1 MSKTEYLD
9 FLATCEISWK
19 NSRKNRK
26 EKRREEEEGNGGNVS
41 VSVAVQDVGKDNNVD
56 KGP

>member
-26 EKRREEEEGNGGNVS
+26 EKRREEEEGHGGN